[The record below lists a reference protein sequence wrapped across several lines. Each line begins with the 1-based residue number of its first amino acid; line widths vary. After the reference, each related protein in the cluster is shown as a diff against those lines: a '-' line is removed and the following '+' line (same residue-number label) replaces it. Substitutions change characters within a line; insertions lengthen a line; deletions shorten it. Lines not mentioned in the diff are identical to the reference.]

1 MVELRLLRYFVAVAE
16 TEHVGRAA
24 ERFISRSRRLAA
36 KFDNSKISSALSCL
50 IASEGD
56 FGLQRRRW
64 FLEEARDLLSHAD
77 RLARDADRY
86 ARGGTGRVSIGFVKS
101 AMWSSVLPAA
111 LRRFQLVRP
120 GVSIELHD
128 MSSTLQVDAMRRRE
142 LDIGFV
148 NLPPT
153 DRIFTSIAVLDQ
165 PYLLAIPDGHCLA
178 KKSKIIPADLD
189 GAPWVTFSRKLN
201 PDAHDRIMAAST
213 KAGFTPDIK
222 YEATD
227 SSTILGLVEAG
238 LGLALI
244 QGSVRGSGSA
254 SVTFRALSW
263 FPLSVRVH
271 LVRRRTGLTPLAE
284 QFVDIVVNAT
294 DNHAGRCSLERTGLR
309 VRR

>member
-1 MVELRLLRYFVAVAE
+1 MFELRLLRYFVAVAE
-16 TEHVGRAA
+16 TERVGRAA
-24 ERFISRSRRLAA
+24 ERLHISQSPLSRQIRQLEDQLGLVL
-36 KFDNSKISSALSCL
+36 FDR
-50 IASEGD
+50 E
-56 FGLQRRRW
+56 RRRFRMTKTGRW

-86 ARGGTGRVSIGFVKS
+86 AKGQIGRVSIGFVKS

-120 GVSIELHD
+120 GVSIELHN
-128 MSSTLQVDAMRRRE
+128 MSSTSQIDAMRCRE

-153 DRIFTSIAVLDQ
+153 DRVFTSIAVLDE

-178 KKSKIIPADLD
+178 KKSKIMPADLD

-201 PDAHDRIMAAST
+201 PGAHDRITAASA
-213 KAGFTPDIK
+213 KAGFTPDIR

-244 QGSVRGSGSA
+244 QGSVRGSGPA
-254 SVTFRALSW
+254 SVIFRALPW

-284 QFVDIVVNAT
+284 QFVDIVVDAT
-294 DNHAGRCSLERTGLR
+294 GNNCCSREGTGLR
-309 VRR
+309 VRS